1 MQDQHKIGE
10 SRGGTMIV
18 LKHTKRMAGG
28 KASQIRTLAFL
39 AEDPV

>member
-1 MQDQHKIGE
+1 
-10 SRGGTMIV
+10 MIV

-39 AEDPV
+39 AEDPVRFPSTHIAA